1 LTPGFIIVRFN
12 KLPRKITFR
21 EGWPMEQQYRV
32 YGYRWVVLAIY
43 MYVSA
48 LTQLYWLNFAAIET
62 YVEEMLKIPAS
73 NVQWLTL
80 VFPLIQVILTIPA
93 GIVIDKIGFKWGVG
107 IGAILTGAFSLLRLA
122 APGSFDNLL
131 ISQIGISLGQ
141 PFVLNGITKLA
152 TVWFSPR
159 EEGTAVGLGT
169 LALFIGMM
177 VALGA
182 TPAIVEGLSYT
193 SMLWIYGIAGILGA
207 LVFML
212 VVRSEPRTPSRAA
225 EADLST
231 ASWGGLGVI
240 LRNRNFI
247 LLGFVTFVGLGGF
260 NGLATWLEKILH
272 DLHNIPMSEGSTIS
286 TALIFAGMIG
296 CIVIPLISDKVRRRK
311 PFLLIGTLLGAIC
324 IAAMILIRGYTANM
338 INCIVLGF
346 FLLSTFPVVL
356 TMSAEVTGPRY
367 AGVSVGYLQLLGNL
381 AAVILVPSMEALQS
395 TTGQFVVPL
404 ALLAALFVGAFLV
417 SLWIK
422 DTHPQ
427 GMG

>member
-1 LTPGFIIVRFN
+1 
-12 KLPRKITFR
+12 
-21 EGWPMEQQYRV
+21 MEQQYRV

-43 MYVSA
+43 MYISA
-48 LTQLYWLNFAAIET
+48 LTQLYWLNFAAIDT
-62 YVEEMLKIPAS
+62 YIEEMLKIPAS
-73 NVQWLTL
+73 SVQWLTL

-93 GIVIDKIGFKWGVG
+93 GIIIDKIGFKWGVG

-152 TVWFSPR
+152 TTWFSPK

-177 VALGA
+177 IALGA

-193 SMLWIYGIAGILGA
+193 TMLWIYGIAGILGA
-207 LVFML
+207 LVFIL
-212 VVRSEPRTPSRAA
+212 VVRSEPRTPSRAPQT
-225 EADLST
+225 DLST
-231 ASWGGLGVI
+231 ASWGGLGII
-240 LRNRNFI
+240 LKNRNFI

-272 DLHNIPMSEGSTIS
+272 DLHNIPMTEGSTIS

-296 CIVIPLISDKVRRRK
+296 CIAIPLISDKVRKRR
-311 PFLLIGTLLGAIC
+311 PFLIIGTLVGAIC

-346 FLLSTFPVVL
+346 FLLSTFPIVL
-356 TMSAEVTGPRY
+356 TMSAEVTGPKY

-381 AAVILVPSMEALQS
+381 AAVILVPSMEALQT
-395 TTGQFVVPL
+395 TTGQFIVPL
-404 ALLAALFVGAFLV
+404 ALLAALFLGAFLV
-417 SLWIK
+417 SLWVK

-427 GMG
+427 GVA

>member
-1 LTPGFIIVRFN
+1 
-12 KLPRKITFR
+12 
-21 EGWPMEQQYRV
+21 MEQQYRV
-32 YGYRWVVLAIY
+32 YSYRWVVLAIY

-212 VVRSEPRTPSRAA
+212 AVRSEPRTPSRAA

>member
-1 LTPGFIIVRFN
+1 
-12 KLPRKITFR
+12 
-21 EGWPMEQQYRV
+21 MEQQYRV
-32 YGYRWVVLAIY
+32 YRYRWVVLAIY

-48 LTQLYWLNFAAIET
+48 LTQLYWLNFAAIDT
-62 YVEEMLKIPAS
+62 YIEDMLHIPAS
-73 NVQWLTL
+73 SVQWLTL
-80 VFPLIQVILTIPA
+80 VFPLVQVILTIPA
-93 GIVIDKIGFKWGVG
+93 GIIIDKIGFKWGVG
-107 IGAILTGAFSLLRLA
+107 IGAILTGVFSLLRLA

-141 PFVLNGITKLA
+141 PFVLNGVTKLA
-152 TVWFSPR
+152 TEWFSPK

-169 LALFIGMM
+169 LAVFIGMM

-182 TPAIVEGLSYT
+182 TPALVEGLSYG

-207 LVFML
+207 LVFIL
-212 VVRSEPRTPSRAA
+212 VVRSKPLTPSRAP

-231 ASWGGLGVI
+231 SSWGGLGVI

-296 CIVIPLISDKVRRRK
+296 CIVMPLISDKVRKRK
-311 PFLLIGTLLGAIC
+311 PFLLLGTLLGAIC
-324 IAAMILIRGYTANM
+324 IAGMIILRGYTANM
-338 INCIVLGF
+338 INGIVLGF
-346 FLLSTFPVVL
+346 FLLSTFPIVL
-356 TMSAEVTGPRY
+356 TMSAEVTGAKY

-381 AAVILVPSMEALQS
+381 AAVVIVPSMEALQS
-395 TTGQFVVPL
+395 STGQFVVPL
-404 ALLAALFVGAFLV
+404 ALLAVLFGGAFLV
-417 SLWIK
+417 SLWVK

-427 GMG
+427 GVT

>member
-1 LTPGFIIVRFN
+1 
-12 KLPRKITFR
+12 
-21 EGWPMEQQYRV
+21 MEQQYRV

-43 MYVSA
+43 MYISA
-48 LTQLYWLNFAAIET
+48 LTQLYWLNFAAIDT
-62 YVEEMLKIPAS
+62 YIEEMLKIPAS
-73 NVQWLTL
+73 SVQWLTL

-93 GIVIDKIGFKWGVG
+93 GIIIDKIGFKWGVG

-152 TVWFSPR
+152 TTWFSPK

-177 VALGA
+177 IALGA

-207 LVFML
+207 LVFIL
-212 VVRSEPRTPSRAA
+212 VVRSEPRTPSRAPQT
-225 EADLST
+225 DLST

-240 LRNRNFI
+240 LKNRNFI

-272 DLHNIPMSEGSTIS
+272 DLHNIPMTEGSTIS

-296 CIVIPLISDKVRRRK
+296 CIAIPLISDKVRKRR
-311 PFLLIGTLLGAIC
+311 PFLIIGTLVGAIC

-346 FLLSTFPVVL
+346 FLLSTFPIVL
-356 TMSAEVTGPRY
+356 TMSAEVTGPKY

-381 AAVILVPSMEALQS
+381 AAVILVPSMEALQT
-395 TTGQFVVPL
+395 TTGQFIVPL
-404 ALLAALFVGAFLV
+404 ALLAALFLGAFLV
-417 SLWIK
+417 SLWVK

-427 GMG
+427 GVT